1 MSTLTRGISGSIH
14 QVYDSESDEI
24 VCEGCG
30 TVASRGLGK
39 GDAMCLLHLL
49 PVVPR
54 RLLTDWFHPQAEREA
69 APARIDAAK
78 SCSPTETTSH
88 NSDVFPGEHN

>member
-24 VCEGCG
+24 ACEGYG
-30 TVASRGLGK
+30 TVASLGPGK
-39 GDAMCLLHLL
+39 D
-49 PVVPR
+49 
-54 RLLTDWFHPQAEREA
+54 DAEREA
-69 APARIDAAK
+69 APGRLDVAK
-78 SCSPTETTSH
+78 SCSPTEPTAR